1 MADLVGQIQRDI
13 EKRLQELRPLIE
25 EKEQLEAVLAALT
38 NGSSR
43 RRRAGPAPA
52 CRDDPPGWQ
61 GALRRREGPRAPR
74 GANREAILSV
84 VRERPG
90 VSASEVAAITRIAK
104 PTVHTTISQ
113 LKRKGI
119 LEPEGSGG
127 VKLARGRLSRL
138 GPDASAPARGADA
151 RPGTRTQP
159 AGLKVRCSNPMS

>member
-25 EKEQLEAVLAALT
+25 EKERLEAVLAALT
-38 NGSSR
+38 NGSGS
-43 RRRAGPAPA
+43 APA
-52 CRDDPPGWQ
+52 APPVRATTTRAAVRAPYAAGK
-61 GALRRREGPRAPR
+61 GRRAPR

-90 VSASEVAAITRIAK
+90 VSAAEVAEITKIAK

-127 VKLARGRLSRL
+127 VKLAK
-138 GPDASAPARGADA
+138 GA
-151 RPGTRTQP
+151 
-159 AGLKVRCSNPMS
+159 

>member
-13 EKRLQELRPLIE
+13 EKRLKELRPLIE

-38 NGSSR
+38 NGSGGSVAPVSAPRARAAASPSTPRSAGRAPYAGGKSR
-43 RRRAGPAPA
+43 
-52 CRDDPPGWQ
+52 
-61 GALRRREGPRAPR
+61 RAPR

-90 VSASEVAAITRIAK
+90 VSASEVASITRIAK

-119 LEPEGSGG
+119 LEPEGAGG
-127 VKLARGRLSRL
+127 VKLARG
-138 GPDASAPARGADA
+138 AS
-151 RPGTRTQP
+151 
-159 AGLKVRCSNPMS
+159 

>member
-13 EKRLQELRPLIE
+13 EKRLKELRPLIE

-38 NGSSR
+38 NGST
-43 RRRAGPAPA
+43 APAPA
-52 CRDDPPGWQ
+52 APRVRATTTRSSGRAPYAAGK
-61 GALRRREGPRAPR
+61 GRRAPR

-90 VSASEVAAITRIAK
+90 VSAAEVAEITKIAK

-127 VKLARGRLSRL
+127 VKLARG
-138 GPDASAPARGADA
+138 A
-151 RPGTRTQP
+151 
-159 AGLKVRCSNPMS
+159 

>member
-25 EKEQLEAVLAALT
+25 EKERLEAVLAALK
-38 NGSSR
+38 NGSGASS
-43 RRRAGPAPA
+43 GPAA
-52 CRDDPPGWQ
+52 PPRPRATTTRSAARAPYAG
-61 GALRRREGPRAPR
+61 GKSRRAPR

-90 VSASEVAAITRIAK
+90 VSAAEVASITRIAK

-127 VKLARGRLSRL
+127 VKLARG
-138 GPDASAPARGADA
+138 A
-151 RPGTRTQP
+151 
-159 AGLKVRCSNPMS
+159 

>member
-25 EKEQLEAVLAALT
+25 EKEQLEAVLAALK
-38 NGSSR
+38 NGSGS
-43 RRRAGPAPA
+43 ASAPAPRA
-52 CRDDPPGWQ
+52 RAAAPRPSSRAPYAAG
-61 GALRRREGPRAPR
+61 RSRRAPR
-74 GANREAILSV
+74 GANREAILNV

-90 VSASEVAAITRIAK
+90 VSAAEVAAITRIAK

-127 VKLARGRLSRL
+127 VRLARG
-138 GPDASAPARGADA
+138 
-151 RPGTRTQP
+151 
-159 AGLKVRCSNPMS
+159 V

>member
-25 EKEQLEAVLAALT
+25 EKEQLESVLAALT
-38 NGSSR
+38 NGSSVAAASAAP
-43 RRRAGPAPA
+43 RARAAAGRSRAASPRSSSERAPYA
-52 CRDDPPGWQ
+52 GGKSR
-61 GALRRREGPRAPR
+61 RAPR

-90 VSASEVAAITRIAK
+90 VSAAEVASITRIAK

-127 VKLARGRLSRL
+127 VKLARG
-138 GPDASAPARGADA
+138 
-151 RPGTRTQP
+151 
-159 AGLKVRCSNPMS
+159 V

>member
-38 NGSSR
+38 NGSTTAVAAP
-43 RRRAGPAPA
+43 RARATTTRSSAGRAPYA
-52 CRDDPPGWQ
+52 AGKGR
-61 GALRRREGPRAPR
+61 RAPR
-74 GANREAILSV
+74 GANREAILTV

-90 VSASEVAAITRIAK
+90 VSAAEVAEITKIAK

-127 VKLARGRLSRL
+127 VKLAK
-138 GPDASAPARGADA
+138 GA
-151 RPGTRTQP
+151 
-159 AGLKVRCSNPMS
+159 

>member
-38 NGSSR
+38 NGSST
-43 RRRAGPAPA
+43 GSGTTPAPRPRA
-52 CRDDPPGWQ
+52 AAPARPSARAPYAG
-61 GALRRREGPRAPR
+61 GRSRRAPR

-90 VSASEVAAITRIAK
+90 VSASEVAAITKIAK

-127 VKLARGRLSRL
+127 VKLARG
-138 GPDASAPARGADA
+138 A
-151 RPGTRTQP
+151 
-159 AGLKVRCSNPMS
+159 

>member
-13 EKRLQELRPLIE
+13 EKRLQELRPLLE
-25 EKEQLEAVLAALT
+25 EKERLEAVLAALT
-38 NGSSR
+38 NGH
-43 RRRAGPAPA
+43 GAPA
-52 CRDDPPGWQ
+52 ASTPRSRSAAPASG
-61 GALRRREGPRAPR
+61 GARAPYAGGKSRRAPR

-90 VSASEVAAITRIAK
+90 VSAAEVAAITRIAK

-127 VKLARGRLSRL
+127 VKLAKGS
-138 GPDASAPARGADA
+138 
-151 RPGTRTQP
+151 
-159 AGLKVRCSNPMS
+159 

>member
-38 NGSSR
+38 NGSGVAAPSAPR
-43 RRRAGPAPA
+43 VPATTTRAPA
-52 CRDDPPGWQ
+52 GRAPYAAGR
-61 GALRRREGPRAPR
+61 GRRAPR
-74 GANREAILSV
+74 GANREAILTV

-90 VSASEVAAITRIAK
+90 VSAAEVAEITKIAK

-127 VKLARGRLSRL
+127 VKLAK
-138 GPDASAPARGADA
+138 GA
-151 RPGTRTQP
+151 
-159 AGLKVRCSNPMS
+159 

>member
-25 EKEQLEAVLAALT
+25 EKERLEAVLAALT
-38 NGSSR
+38 NGSAAAVASAPPR
-43 RRRAGPAPA
+43 VRATTTRPAARAPYA
-52 CRDDPPGWQ
+52 AGKGR
-61 GALRRREGPRAPR
+61 RAPR
-74 GANREAILSV
+74 GANRDAILQV

-90 VSASEVAAITRIAK
+90 VSAAEVAEITKIAK

-127 VKLARGRLSRL
+127 VKLARG
-138 GPDASAPARGADA
+138 A
-151 RPGTRTQP
+151 
-159 AGLKVRCSNPMS
+159 

>member
-25 EKEQLEAVLAALT
+25 EKERLEAVLAALT
-38 NGSSR
+38 NGSSAAPSAPR
-43 RRRAGPAPA
+43 VRATTTTTPPRAAGRAPYA
-52 CRDDPPGWQ
+52 AGKGR
-61 GALRRREGPRAPR
+61 RAPR

-90 VSASEVAAITRIAK
+90 VSAAEVAEITKIAK

-127 VKLARGRLSRL
+127 VKLARG
-138 GPDASAPARGADA
+138 A
-151 RPGTRTQP
+151 
-159 AGLKVRCSNPMS
+159 

>member
-25 EKEQLEAVLAALT
+25 EKERLEAVLAALT
-38 NGSSR
+38 NGSSAAPSAPR
-43 RRRAGPAPA
+43 VRATPTTTPRAAGRAPYA
-52 CRDDPPGWQ
+52 AGKGR
-61 GALRRREGPRAPR
+61 RAPR
-74 GANREAILSV
+74 GANRDAILSV

-90 VSASEVAAITRIAK
+90 VSAAEVAEITKIAK

-127 VKLARGRLSRL
+127 VKLARG
-138 GPDASAPARGADA
+138 A
-151 RPGTRTQP
+151 
-159 AGLKVRCSNPMS
+159 

>member
-38 NGSSR
+38 NGSTV
-43 RRRAGPAPA
+43 AAPA
-52 CRDDPPGWQ
+52 APRARATTTRSSAGRAPYAAGK
-61 GALRRREGPRAPR
+61 GRRAPR
-74 GANREAILSV
+74 GANREAILTV

-90 VSASEVAAITRIAK
+90 VSAAEVAEITKIAK

-127 VKLARGRLSRL
+127 VKLAK
-138 GPDASAPARGADA
+138 GA
-151 RPGTRTQP
+151 
-159 AGLKVRCSNPMS
+159 

>member
-13 EKRLQELRPLIE
+13 EKRLRELKPLIE

-38 NGSSR
+38 NGSAASPTVAAAPRARAATPRSAAAGRAPYAGGKSR
-43 RRRAGPAPA
+43 
-52 CRDDPPGWQ
+52 
-61 GALRRREGPRAPR
+61 RAPR
-74 GANREAILSV
+74 GANREAILAV

-90 VSASEVAAITRIAK
+90 ISAAEVASVTRIAK

-127 VKLARGRLSRL
+127 VKLARG
-138 GPDASAPARGADA
+138 A
-151 RPGTRTQP
+151 
-159 AGLKVRCSNPMS
+159 

>member
-13 EKRLQELRPLIE
+13 EKRLAELRPLIE

-38 NGSSR
+38 NGSAGGAVAAPRARATTTTPPRAAARAPYAAGKSR
-43 RRRAGPAPA
+43 
-52 CRDDPPGWQ
+52 
-61 GALRRREGPRAPR
+61 RAPR
-74 GANREAILSV
+74 GANREAILTV

-90 VSASEVAAITRIAK
+90 VSAAEVAAITRIAK

-127 VKLARGRLSRL
+127 VKLAK
-138 GPDASAPARGADA
+138 GA
-151 RPGTRTQP
+151 
-159 AGLKVRCSNPMS
+159 